1 MPCCPSGQQGIFYHK
16 NQTNMLAMS
25 LADFCHKELK
35 EWRSAMEL
43 FMQELQGYNQRLND
57 VAGKNNKDVVLKQ
70 VEHFQNQFIV
80 QKDNIQTMLH
90 EIKIQEQ
97 NIAEDVRRDKIL
109 DETDIIGN
117 QSFLREKVHTTEKI
131 FVALKHDFYSFLAR
145 SL

>member
-1 MPCCPSGQQGIFYHK
+1 
-16 NQTNMLAMS
+16 MLAMS

-145 SL
+145 SFASG

>member
-1 MPCCPSGQQGIFYHK
+1 
-16 NQTNMLAMS
+16 MS

>member
-1 MPCCPSGQQGIFYHK
+1 
-16 NQTNMLAMS
+16 MLAMS

-97 NIAEDVRRDKIL
+97 NIAEDVKRDKIL

>member
-1 MPCCPSGQQGIFYHK
+1 
-16 NQTNMLAMS
+16 MLAMS

>member
-1 MPCCPSGQQGIFYHK
+1 
-16 NQTNMLAMS
+16 MLAMS
-25 LADFCHKELK
+25 LADFCHKELE

>member
-1 MPCCPSGQQGIFYHK
+1 
-16 NQTNMLAMS
+16 MLAMS

-80 QKDNIQTMLH
+80 QKDNIQTMQH

>member
-1 MPCCPSGQQGIFYHK
+1 
-16 NQTNMLAMS
+16 MLALS

-35 EWRSAMEL
+35 EWRSSLDL
-43 FMQELQGYNQRLND
+43 FMQELKSYNNRLNE
-57 VAGKNNKDVVLKQ
+57 VAGQNNKEMVLKQ

-80 QKDNIQTMLH
+80 QKDNLETLLH

-97 NIAEDVRRDKIL
+97 NIAEDVKRDKIL
-109 DETDIIGN
+109 DDTDIIGN
-117 QSFLREKVHTTEKI
+117 QSFLREKVHTSEKI

>member
-1 MPCCPSGQQGIFYHK
+1 
-16 NQTNMLAMS
+16 MS

-57 VAGKNNKDVVLKQ
+57 VAGLKTIKTWCLNKWNI
-70 VEHFQNQFIV
+70 FQNQFIV

-117 QSFLREKVHTTEKI
+117 QSFYVKKYIPRKRYL
-131 FVALKHDFYSFLAR
+131 LP
-145 SL
+145 

>member
-1 MPCCPSGQQGIFYHK
+1 
-16 NQTNMLAMS
+16 MLAMS

-35 EWRSAMEL
+35 EWQSSMEL

-57 VAGKNNKDVVLKQ
+57 VAGRNNKDMVLKQ

>member
-1 MPCCPSGQQGIFYHK
+1 
-16 NQTNMLAMS
+16 MLAMS

-70 VEHFQNQFIV
+70 VEHFQNQFVV

-145 SL
+145 AL

>member
-1 MPCCPSGQQGIFYHK
+1 
-16 NQTNMLAMS
+16 MLAMS

-43 FMQELQGYNQRLND
+43 FMQELQGYNHRLND